1 MDFFRGIS
9 LRQISNN
16 ALAQIFIRFTTVAA
30 TFATIFLITYF
41 QGFTTLGALTKITSY
56 VSLFYLVTD
65 FGLNTMF
72 IKHYFSKIE
81 DNLANLVTLRLII
94 SILCSILA
102 VLIALFLPSNAS
114 TETGYSWMEKVGI
127 AIYSVTIITYAT
139 QLSLSALLQKKLSY
153 RQALTPSILSSFLLI
168 TCVFIGAKT
177 DNLLIILTAYILSQ
191 ILYIALLTRKLN
203 SSYKIPLKL
212 VDLKGFSE
220 LLLKASTPLAA
231 VLILSTLMSK
241 SDMFILSLYQENF
254 EVGIYSFAYKIF
266 DFLLVI
272 PAFLTASMYPV
283 LLQRLETP
291 EYEQTLKKYATL
303 LFALSLIATPIIFFS
318 APLLV
323 FLRGEY
329 ALSITPL
336 KILSLSLPFFFLTA
350 LFQWEMIIKNQIKAL
365 IIIYT
370 VGLLINLSLNIYYI
384 PTYSY
389 FAASTV
395 TVITEGIIFLAMIVY
410 LLLQKTK
417 IFHKE
422 EAK

>member
-365 IIIYT
+365 IVIYT